1 MVTPLL
7 SFDFGQYMPPLLRG
21 AGVTIGLVVAS
32 GIAGTIIG
40 LVFGTLRSAPIAPVR
55 WLASIYTNFIR
66 GVPILIILLFLY
78 YEIPLLFPY
87 ATFSQTITAVI
98 GLSVYA
104 GAYMAEI
111 FRGSIQAIPRGQLE
125 AGEALGLNYVQK
137 MRYVI
142 LPQAMKIAVPPG
154 IGFLIAL
161 VKATSLVSVITATDL
176 TRAARNVVSANNQPL
191 VTFLIVAALYFVIS
205 YPLSLLGRWYER
217 RLA

>member
-7 SFDFGQYMPPLLRG
+7 FFDFGQYMPALLHG

-40 LVFGTLRSAPIAPVR
+40 LVFGTARSAPFFPIR
-55 WLASIYTNFIR
+55 WLASIYTNFVR
-66 GVPILIILLFLY
+66 GLPILIILLFLY

-87 ATFSQTITAVI
+87 ATFSQTITAVV
-98 GLSVYA
+98 GLSVYS
-104 GAYMAEI
+104 GAYIAEI

-137 MRYVI
+137 VRYVI
-142 LPQAMKIAVPPG
+142 MPQAMKIAVPPG

-176 TRAARNVVSANNQPL
+176 TRAGRNVTSANHQPL
-191 VTFLIVAALYFVIS
+191 TTFLIVAALYFAIS

>member
-1 MVTPLL
+1 MVTQALAFHL
-7 SFDFGQYMPPLLRG
+7 GQYMPPMLRG
-21 AGVTIGLVVAS
+21 AGVTVGLVVAS
-32 GIAGTIIG
+32 GLAGTIIG
-40 LVFGTLRSAPIAPVR
+40 ALFGVARSAPLAPVR
-55 WLASIYTNFIR
+55 WVASIYTNFIR
-66 GVPILIILLFLY
+66 GIPILIILLFLY

-87 ATFSQTITAVI
+87 ATFSQTLTAVI

-137 MRYVI
+137 MRYVV
-142 LPQAMKIAVPPG
+142 LPQALKIAVPPG

-161 VKATSLVSVITATDL
+161 VKASSLVSVISATDL
-176 TRAARNVVSANNQPL
+176 TRAGRIVTSQNHQPL
-191 VTFLIVAALYFVIS
+191 STFLIVAALYFVIS

>member
-1 MVTPLL
+1 MVTALL
-7 SFDFGQYMPPLLRG
+7 SFDFGRFMPPLLRG
-21 AGVTIGLVVAS
+21 TGVTVVLVVAS

-40 LVFGTLRSAPIAPVR
+40 LLFGIARSAPLAPVR
-55 WLASIYTNFIR
+55 WLASIYTNIFR
-66 GVPILIILLFLY
+66 GIPILIILLFLY

-111 FRGSIQAIPRGQLE
+111 FRGSIQAISRGQLE
-125 AGEALGLNYVQK
+125 AGEALGLNYLQK

-142 LPQAMKIAVPPG
+142 LPQALKIAVPPG
-154 IGFLIAL
+154 VGFLIAL
-161 VKATSLVSVITATDL
+161 VKASSLVSVISATDL
-176 TRAARNVVSANNQPL
+176 TRAGRIITSQNHAAL
-191 VTFLIVAALYFVIS
+191 TTFLVVAALYFVIT

>member
-7 SFDFGQYMPPLLRG
+7 SFDFGQYLPPLLRG
-21 AGVTIGLVVAS
+21 AGVTVGLVVAS

-40 LVFGTLRSAPIAPVR
+40 MLFGTARSAPFPPIR

-66 GVPILIILLFLY
+66 GIPILIILLFLY

-98 GLSVYA
+98 GLSVYS

-111 FRGSIQAIPRGQLE
+111 FRGSIQAVPRGQLE

-137 MRYVI
+137 MRYVV

-176 TRAARNVVSANNQPL
+176 TRAGNNIRSENGQPL
-191 VTFLIVAALYFVIS
+191 ATFLIVAAIYFVIS

>member
-111 FRGSIQAIPRGQLE
+111 FRGSIQAIPRAQLE

-137 MRYVI
+137 MRHVV
-142 LPQAMKIAVPPG
+142 LPQALKIAVPPG

-176 TRAARNVVSANNQPL
+176 TRAGHNIAQQNQQPL
-191 VTFLIVAALYFVIS
+191 TTFLIVAALYFVIS

-217 RLA
+217 KLA

>member
-7 SFDFGQYMPPLLRG
+7 SFDFGQYLPPMLRG
-21 AGVTIGLVVAS
+21 AVVTVTLVVAA
-32 GIAGTIIG
+32 GIAGTLIG
-40 LVFGTLRSAPIAPVR
+40 LVFGVARSAPLAPVR
-55 WLASIYTNFIR
+55 WLASVYINFIR
-66 GVPILIILLFLY
+66 GIPILIILLFLY

-87 ATFSQTITAVI
+87 ATFSQTLTAVI

-111 FRGSIQAIPRGQLE
+111 FRGSIQAVPKGQLE
-125 AGEALGLNYVQK
+125 AGEALGLNYLQK
-137 MRYVI
+137 MRHVV

-161 VKATSLVSVITATDL
+161 VKASSLVSVIAATDL
-176 TRAARNVVSANNQPL
+176 TRAGRIIISDNQAPL
-191 VTFLIVAALYFVIS
+191 STFLVVAALYFLIS

>member
-40 LVFGTLRSAPIAPVR
+40 LVFGTLRSAPIAPIR

-87 ATFSQTITAVI
+87 ATFSQAITAVI

-137 MRYVI
+137 MRHVI

-176 TRAARNVVSANNQPL
+176 TRAGRNITSANHQPL
-191 VTFLIVAALYFVIS
+191 TTFLIVAALYFVIS

>member
-98 GLSVYA
+98 GLSVYS

-111 FRGSIQAIPRGQLE
+111 FRGSIQAIPKGQLE

-137 MRYVI
+137 MRHVI

-176 TRAARNVVSANNQPL
+176 TRAGNNIRSENGQPL
-191 VTFLIVAALYFVIS
+191 TTFLIVAALYFVIS

>member
-7 SFDFGQYMPPLLRG
+7 SFDFGQFLPPMLRG
-21 AGVTIGLVVAS
+21 AGVTVTLVLAAGV
-32 GIAGTIIG
+32 AGTIIG
-40 LVFGTLRSAPIAPVR
+40 LVFGVARSAPLAPIR
-55 WLASIYTNFIR
+55 WLASVYINFLR
-66 GVPILIILLFLY
+66 GIPILIILLFLY

-87 ATFSQTITAVI
+87 ATFSQTLTAVI

-125 AGEALGLNYVQK
+125 AGEALGLNYLQK
-137 MRYVI
+137 MRYVV

-161 VKATSLVSVITATDL
+161 VKASSLVSVISATDL
-176 TRAARNVVSANNQPL
+176 TRAGRIITSQNHAPL
-191 VTFLIVAALYFVIS
+191 STFLVVAALYFVIS
-205 YPLSLLGRWYER
+205 YPLSLFGRWYER

>member
-1 MVTPLL
+1 MVTPPL
-7 SFDFGQYMPPLLRG
+7 SFDFAQFMPPLLRG
-21 AGVTIGLVVAS
+21 TAVTVGLVLAS

-40 LVFGTLRSAPIAPVR
+40 MLFGVARSAPLAPVR
-55 WLASIYTNFIR
+55 WVASIYTNFIR
-66 GVPILIILLFLY
+66 GIPILIILLFLY

-125 AGEALGLNYVQK
+125 AGEALGLNYLQK

-142 LPQAMKIAVPPG
+142 MPQALKIAVPPG

-161 VKATSLVSVITATDL
+161 VKASSLVSVISATDL
-176 TRAARNVVSANNQPL
+176 TRAGKIVTSQNHAPL
-191 VTFLIVAALYFVIS
+191 ATFVIVAALYFVIS
-205 YPLSLLGRWYER
+205 YPLSLFGRWYEG

>member
-1 MVTPLL
+1 MVTPLI
-7 SFDFGQYMPPLLRG
+7 FDFGRFLPPMLRG
-21 AGVTIGLVVAS
+21 AGLTVGLVLAS

-40 LVFGTLRSAPIAPVR
+40 VLFGVARSAPLAPIR
-55 WLASIYTNFIR
+55 WLAAIYTNFIR
-66 GVPILIILLFLY
+66 GIPILIILLFLY

-87 ATFSQTITAVI
+87 ATFSQSITAFI

-104 GAYMAEI
+104 GAYMSEI

-125 AGEALGLNYVQK
+125 AGEALGLNYVQR
-137 MRYVI
+137 MRNVV
-142 LPQAMKIAVPPG
+142 LPQALKIAVPPG

-161 VKATSLVSVITATDL
+161 VKASSLVSVIAATDL
-176 TRAARNVVSANNQPL
+176 TRAGRIITSQNHQPL
-191 VTFLIVAALYFVIS
+191 ATFLVVAAFYFIIS

>member
-7 SFDFGQYMPPLLRG
+7 SFDFGQYLPPLLRG
-21 AGVTIGLVVAS
+21 TLVTVVLVLAS
-32 GIAGTIIG
+32 GIAGTLIG
-40 LVFGTLRSAPIAPVR
+40 MLFGVARSAPLAPVR
-55 WLASIYTNFIR
+55 WLASIYTNLIR
-66 GVPILIILLFLY
+66 GIPILIILLFLY

-87 ATFSQTITAVI
+87 ATFSQKITAVI

-111 FRGSIQAIPRGQLE
+111 FRGSIQAIPRGQVE
-125 AGEALGLNYVQK
+125 AGEALGLNYAQR
-137 MRYVI
+137 MRHVV
-142 LPQAMKIAVPPG
+142 LPQAMKVAVPPG

-161 VKATSLVSVITATDL
+161 VKASSLVSVISATDL
-176 TRAARNVVSANNQPL
+176 TRAGRIVTSQNHAPL
-191 VTFLIVAALYFVIS
+191 TTFLIVAALYFVIS